1 LSAEPPRVVIDPNVW
16 VSGLI
21 NPYGAPAEVI
31 RAVIGKRVT
40 AVVSQHLLDELAGV
54 LGRPK
59 LRRWISLDDAVALVG
74 ALGREAELRPDPG
87 PLSQRVR
94 DPDDNYIVSLAE
106 TTGSVIVTG
115 DHDLLEVDLT
125 PPAITPRALI
135 EQLGC
140 AR

>member
-1 LSAEPPRVVIDPNVW
+1 MSAELPRVVIDPNVW

-40 AVVSQHLLDELAGV
+40 AVVNQHLLDDLAGV

-59 LRRWISLDDAVALVG
+59 LRRWISLDDAVALVD
-74 ALGREAELRPDPG
+74 ALGRAAELRPDHG
-87 PLSQRVR
+87 PVSQRVR
-94 DPDDNYIVSLAE
+94 DPEDDSIVALAE
-106 TTGSVIVTG
+106 ATGSVIVTG
-115 DHDLLEVDLT
+115 DHDLLEADLT

-140 AR
+140 D

>member
-1 LSAEPPRVVIDPNVW
+1 M
-16 VSGLI
+16 
-21 NPYGAPAEVI
+21 
-31 RAVIGKRVT
+31 
-40 AVVSQHLLDELAGV
+40 

-74 ALGREAELRPDPG
+74 ALGRAAELRPDPG
-87 PLSQRVR
+87 PLPQRVR

-106 TTGSVIVTG
+106 ITGSVIVTG

-125 PPAITPRALI
+125 PPATTPRALI